1 MRRLYEA
8 TLVCLKSAL
17 IASLMGC
24 LWGFFSPAFGEVTDE
39 EGIRCIV
46 AEIPDELGVRCVVGE
61 SSSQGFSGM
70 VAVADALQNRG
81 TIKGVYGCK
90 AKHTEPAYIWE
101 RARRAWQEAKVQN
114 PTQGADHWHNVVREG
129 ENYWTRKLTKTV
141 CIKDHCF
148 YK

>member
-24 LWGFFSPAFGEVTDE
+24 LWGFFSPAFGEVTDG
-39 EGIRCIV
+39 EGVRCIV
-46 AEIPDELGVRCVVGE
+46 GE
-61 SSSQGFSGM
+61 ASNQGFEGLL
-70 VAVADALQNRG
+70 AVADALQNRG

-90 AKHTEPAYIWE
+90 AKHIEPAYIWE

-114 PTQGADHWHNVVREG
+114 PTLGADHWHNVLREG
-129 ENYWTRKLTKTV
+129 ENYWTRKMTKTV
-141 CIKDHCF
+141 CIKEHCF